1 MPPADGARQA
11 PNGLDGWL
19 LRNPGAVPKRMHID
33 RVTVPMRSA
42 AGTGPGAGPP
52 GKPESVE
59 KGALGRL
66 LRAFEHSVTGNRA
79 GVAADRYPGRA
90 ALVKPARGL
99 TASPAGV
106 GAYQINR
113 DPRPAPVLG
122 RHYHLT

>member
-52 GKPESVE
+52 GKPKSVE

-79 GVAADRYPGRA
+79 VVAADRYPGRA
-90 ALVKPARGL
+90 ALVKPTRGL
-99 TASPAGV
+99 TANPAGV
-106 GAYQINR
+106 EDWQINR
-113 DPRPAPVLG
+113 DQRIGAG
-122 RHYHLT
+122 SQRHHNLT